1 MTNRKIAESRPQGLC
16 ATGFGWH
23 GMDIPS
29 YDHVTCN
36 ADAKKDRRRDGFS
49 LLEMMMVIAVILIIA
64 AISTPF
70 YKTAIIRSREALLRE
85 RLFTLRN
92 LINEFTRDI
101 GRAPLS
107 LDEIVEKGYLKRLP
121 TDPFTGSKETWVE
134 TKEDEPLSVSQK
146 TLGIV
151 DVHSGSEATSLEGTP
166 YNTW

>member
-1 MTNRKIAESRPQGLC
+1 MDTSSR
-16 ATGFGWH
+16 
-23 GMDIPS
+23 
-29 YDHVTCN
+29 DHVTCR
-36 ADAKKDRRRDGFS
+36 ADVKNDHRRAGFS

-70 YKTAIIRSREALLRE
+70 YKTAIIPSREALLRE
-85 RLFTLRN
+85 QLFTLRN

-121 TDPFTGSKETWVE
+121 TDLFNGSNETWVE
-134 TKEDEPLSVSQK
+134 TKEDQPLSPSQK

-151 DVHSGSEATSLEGTP
+151 DVHSGSEETSLEGTP
-166 YNTW
+166 YKSW